1 MLGLENVLIKPL
13 LTEKTSKE
21 TEAFNRYAFV
31 VNPKANKN
39 QIKSAV
45 EKFFG
50 KAPNKGVIPD
60 EVVALGAAIQGGV
73 LTGEVKGKTKGE
85 SVLSEKWVE
94 FICSKKIKRCSVFV
108 SKTRDGQLT
117 IKELST

>member
-31 VNPKANKN
+31 VNTKANKN

-45 EKFFG
+45 EKFFDV
-50 KAPNKGVIPD
+50 K
-60 EVVALGAAIQGGV
+60 VVSVRTSV
-73 LTGEVKGKTKGE
+73 LPGKTKRAGRGH
-85 SVLSEKWVE
+85 
-94 FICSKKIKRCSVFV
+94 KKSASTKKAYVQLQ
-108 SKTRDGQLT
+108 DGQK
-117 IKELST
+117 IEFFKGI